1 MKLKF
6 MCCPKDSCARCTVAG
21 SGAYLDSRLA
31 CGAVLGLGSYID
43 RKGTQVSCAC
53 VQHYPRIQSSWI
65 RASALVNILI
75 CRNALKLPRVWT
87 GSIVNKLGRIPSLVF
102 PPCAAPRARCEASR
116 VGPEE
121 LSGKSVRVVCVC
133 ARARA
138 PTRARPVPS
147 IFLHQ
152 SLSALTHG
160 SRCTFFARE
169 SALSVSPMDPEPHW
183 HCIAAGAVIHEI
195 DPHWHCMRLI
205 ACGWCSRIT
214 ARRQRLVTQRHNNRL
229 RTQP

>member
-138 PTRARPVPS
+138 PTRARPVPR

-160 SRCTFFARE
+160 SRCTWCSRICAQRLTHG
-169 SALSVSPMDPEPHW
+169 SRTTLAL
-183 HCIAAGAVIHEI
+183 HCGWSGDSRDRSTLALHAA
-195 DPHWHCMRLI
+195 HCMRLVL
-205 ACGWCSRIT
+205 ANHRSASTTCDST
-214 ARRQRLVTQRHNNRL
+214 
-229 RTQP
+229 P